1 MKVITFM
8 RTIVSVCVCVCVCNS
23 KMFCVC
29 RMMLVFVE

>member
-8 RTIVSVCVCVCVCNS
+8 ETILSVCVCVCNS